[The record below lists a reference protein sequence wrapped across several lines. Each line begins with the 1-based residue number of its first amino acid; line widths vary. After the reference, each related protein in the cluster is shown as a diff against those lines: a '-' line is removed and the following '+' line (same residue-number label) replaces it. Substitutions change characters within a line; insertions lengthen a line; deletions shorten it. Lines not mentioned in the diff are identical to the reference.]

1 MSKKKLLD
9 RIVGSG
15 FLANNFKKH
24 ESLFEKLNVCVYAA
38 GVSNSQCV
46 SSDLLEKD
54 KKRLFNFKTRISE
67 NQMLIYFST
76 CSVNDPS
83 RNKTPYIKNK
93 IEIENFIQNNFGKY
107 LIIRLP
113 EIVGKSKNNNTLI
126 NFFFDK
132 IRKNITFNLW
142 STASRNLI
150 GIDDAIKILIDLLP
164 KKNYENKIINIANP
178 KNYRVTDIVDTIER
192 LTLTKAKYNLIN
204 RGELNW
210 KIDVS
215 QIFNS
220 IKNCKIEFN
229 DNYLENILKKYFI

>member
-93 IEIENFIQNNFGKY
+93 INAIFV
-107 LIIRLP
+107 IIHGTP
-113 EIVGKSKNNNTLI
+113 GE
-126 NFFFDK
+126 D
-132 IRKNITFNLW
+132 
-142 STASRNLI
+142 
-150 GIDDAIKILIDLLP
+150 GII
-164 KKNYENKIINIANP
+164 
-178 KNYRVTDIVDTIER
+178 
-192 LTLTKAKYNLIN
+192 
-204 RGELNW
+204 
-210 KIDVS
+210 S
-215 QIFNS
+215 
-220 IKNCKIEFN
+220 
-229 DNYLENILKKYFI
+229 NYLENINIKNMTFGVTTIINAQK